1 MAVDFL
7 NNLLP
12 LLAKKR
18 DEILKRAHQVG
29 EPVFRDEGTFP
40 RDYYSTSI
48 PKKKVKSGITD
59 VGLGIWRG
67 VELQQESKGHL
78 LLQLCSQYKPSD
90 IIPMEKVRE
99 ALQPGEPDDDGTGKR
114 LQANIYNILA
124 KFEEGDKPFRITR

>member
-12 LLAKKR
+12 FLANKR
-18 DEILKRAHQVG
+18 NDILRRAHQVG
-29 EPVFRDEGTFP
+29 EPVFRDEGEFP
-40 RDYYSTSI
+40 KNFYDTSS
-48 PKKKVKSGITD
+48 KKKVKSGITD

-78 LLQLCSQYKPSD
+78 LLQLCSTYKPGD

-99 ALQPGEPDDDGTGKR
+99 ALQPGEPDNDITSSR
-114 LQANIYNILA
+114 LQANIYGTLS
-124 KFEEGDKPFRITR
+124 KFEEGNKPFKITR